1 MCDACTQADQHWGR
15 LPEVKGEQPREH
27 ERGWRQLSKLRD
39 DLDMEDVC
47 LGTLGSWQ
55 SSQQGCQRQ
64 PVLRTVWGGEE
75 GTARHPHPGLVVVQS
90 LSHVRLFATPWTAAR
105 QAPLS
110 FTISWSS
117 LELMFIESAM
127 PSNHLIL
134 CHPLLLLPL
143 VFPRIKVFSVSQ
155 FFPSGGQRIGA
166 SVSVLPMNI
175 QG

>member
-1 MCDACTQADQHWGR
+1 MITKEDRCGR
-15 LPEVKGEQPREH
+15 RD
-27 ERGWRQLSKLRD
+27 KLG
-39 DLDMEDVC
+39 V
-47 LGTLGSWQ
+47 S
-55 SSQQGCQRQ
+55 
-64 PVLRTVWGGEE
+64 
-75 GTARHPHPGLVVVQS
+75 VQS

-175 QG
+175 QGWFPWGLTGLISLNTLAYAKWHTHRYHNGSEADHERPGTRKSPPFPP

>member
-1 MCDACTQADQHWGR
+1 MCDTRTQVDQHWGR
-15 LPEVKGEQPREH
+15 LLEVKGEQPQEH
-27 ERGWRQLSKLRD
+27 ERGSRQLSKLRE

-47 LGTLGSWQ
+47 LDTLGSWQ
-55 SSQQGCQRQ
+55 SSQQGCKRE
-64 PVLRTVWGGEE
+64 PLLRTVWRGEE
-75 GTARHPHPGLVVVQS
+75 GTARHPHPGLVVQL

-110 FTISWSS
+110 FTIWSS
-117 LELMFIESAM
+117 LKLMFIESAM

-134 CHPLLLLPL
+134 CHHPLLLLPS
-143 VFPRIKVFSVSQ
+143 VFPRIRVFSVSQ
-155 FFPSGGQRIGA
+155 FFASGGQRIGA